1 MVMTENKAELRKVK
15 IARNMSEETT
25 AFTADLWFNG
35 ELIGYCKNSGQG
47 GATFVTPAFGKNPS
61 TAAIAAAHAKV
72 DEFESWCETL
82 PPNVSKYGTLNMDSD
97 LYLGLLVDEFEMD
110 SDFFIGK
117 LLDEWEVTK
126 FLKRKCKTNLVAI
139 MKGNK
144 EGDFSIFKQ
153 PYTPEWAAKFR
164 AHHGDKVVEIIN
176 ERFLHPE
183 EMSTEHYRIPA
194 NINAPHNY
202 DHSGAT
208 GRCKFCNKAQ
218 SVHST

>member
-25 AFTADLWFNG
+25 AFTAELHFNG
-35 ELIGYCKNSGQG
+35 EHIGNVKNTGQG
-47 GATFVTPAFGKNPS
+47 GDNHIYPLFETGDPK
-61 TAAIAAAHAKV
+61 AAHGKV
-72 DEFESWCETL
+72 NAFKAWCKAL
-82 PPNVSKYGTLNMDSD
+82 PPDVSEEFGTM
-97 LYLGLLVDEFEMD
+97 EMD